1 MAGANE
7 NQPLIMINMVKI
19 YPWKQDLMQ
28 VDINN
33 MQVKSKALCFR
44 RKLYKK
50 CIYYIAL

>member
-7 NQPLIMINMVKI
+7 NPPLIMINTVKI

-33 MQVKSKALCFR
+33 MQVKSKALYLR

-50 CIYYIAL
+50 FIYYIAL

>member
-33 MQVKSKALCFR
+33 MQFKSKALCFR

-50 CIYYIAL
+50 CIYHIAL